1 MERVKKSIHLER
13 VYNRGYFGKNVT
25 VAIMDTGM
33 APHPDLRNQ
42 IVAFQDFTAKKNS
55 IYDDNGHGTH
65 VAGII
70 AGTGVV
76 SKMKYGRCRYSGIA
90 PEANL
95 VILKVLDANG
105 NGETNRVL
113 KSFDWIIKNKDV
125 YQIKILNI
133 SVGMLATA
141 GETEKRALLTGV
153 EALWDYGIMVV
164 AAAGNNGPE
173 ENSVT
178 IPGISRKILTVGCS
192 DDENLVR
199 IGKKR
204 KKGYSGVGPT
214 DCCVVKPEVLAPG
227 TEIISCSTQNSYIP
241 KSGTSMAAPVVSGVL
256 ALAYQKYPEFM
267 PWEMKLRIYESAFPR
282 GEQLQKKCWGM
293 IHGDNL
299 LGYTDFNTK

>member
-33 APHPDLRNQ
+33 APHPDLQNQ
-42 IVAFQDFTAKKNS
+42 IVAFHDFTAKKNS

-113 KSFDWIIKNKDV
+113 K
-125 YQIKILNI
+125 
-133 SVGMLATA
+133 
-141 GETEKRALLTGV
+141 AL
-153 EALWDYGIMVV
+153 
-164 AAAGNNGPE
+164 
-173 ENSVT
+173 
-178 IPGISRKILTVGCS
+178 
-192 DDENLVR
+192 
-199 IGKKR
+199 IG
-204 KKGYSGVGPT
+204 
-214 DCCVVKPEVLAPG
+214 L
-227 TEIISCSTQNSYIP
+227 
-241 KSGTSMAAPVVSGVL
+241 
-256 ALAYQKYPEFM
+256 
-267 PWEMKLRIYESAFPR
+267 LR
-282 GEQLQKKCWGM
+282 
-293 IHGDNL
+293 
-299 LGYTDFNTK
+299 TKMFIRLKF